1 MGEYKWQGG
10 AGSKGDG
17 RLGSCGI
24 PPPTPGVQEMV
35 PKSLKIQGIGA
46 IRACAHACNGLKRKG
61 MLGAVGGTEHAGCRR
76 RRESLRG
83 GFSGNQPS
91 ETYIKLPP
99 QVIIVKSY
107 FIYNRKE
114 KS

>member
-1 MGEYKWQGG
+1 M
-10 AGSKGDG
+10 
-17 RLGSCGI
+17 
-24 PPPTPGVQEMV
+24 
-35 PKSLKIQGIGA
+35 
-46 IRACAHACNGLKRKG
+46 
-61 MLGAVGGTEHAGCRR
+61 
-76 RRESLRG
+76 RG